1 MGDEMKKTLKI
12 SLCIFLLIFSWLF
25 IGILFLRNLS
35 FTAYNIRPVKEC
47 SKFLEKTYGK
57 EFKRTREPVA
67 YYGKNGYHVW
77 KIKYVDDA
85 GMEFYEYYEHPY
97 DSSEDGFYPFFIGD
111 ERGVRDWYWQKE
123 LQRVYGET
131 FNLEQYQVS
140 EELGIMKY
148 EFEIRDENDISTTAN
163 IIAVTLKYTFDNV
176 ETISENVVGYSIIY
190 DGRSICKIYPNNPD
204 MERLLELCYQD
215 EEDIYQYIYD
225 EIYKRYQKRI
235 EKEK

>member
-1 MGDEMKKTLKI
+1 MKKTLKI
-12 SLCIFLLIFSWLF
+12 SVWLF
-25 IGILFLRNLS
+25 IVIFCYRNLS
-35 FTAYNIRPVKEC
+35 FSAYNIGPIMEC
-47 SKFLEKTYGK
+47 NKYLKKTYAR
-57 EFKRTREPVA
+57 EFKRTREPVV
-67 YYGKNGYHVW
+67 YYGKDGYHVW
-77 KIKYVDDA
+77 KIKYVDDT

-131 FNLEQYQVS
+131 FHLEQYQVS

-148 EFEIRDENDISTTAN
+148 EFEIRDENDISKVAN

-204 MERLLELCYQD
+204 MKQLLELCYQD

-225 EIYKRYQKRI
+225 EIFKRYQRKI
-235 EKEK
+235 GKEN